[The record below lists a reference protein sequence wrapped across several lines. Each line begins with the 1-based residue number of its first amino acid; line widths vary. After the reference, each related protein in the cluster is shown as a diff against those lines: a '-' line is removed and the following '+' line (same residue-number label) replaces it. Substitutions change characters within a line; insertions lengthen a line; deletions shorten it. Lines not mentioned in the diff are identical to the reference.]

1 MASSSVDL
9 NLPNLFG
16 DVLEDNVV
24 FCIDTSGS
32 MHNSLPVIKLH
43 LQETLCKMAA
53 DKNKKFFNIIEFNSK
68 VTAWADKL
76 ICSTRETSALAMEW
90 VRQLSAQ
97 TGTNTLGA
105 LQAAFSSPHVN
116 AIYLVTDSL
125 PEQHR
130 TDILDEVVSLS
141 NGRPVHCICITD
153 SVPETA
159 LTDFLEDLA
168 VETFGSL
175 QIIQVSAHGYVERVT
190 PVYAANHGQDKML
203 ITPSGGRYTPQKSCS
218 LTSTLQVD
226 PDYWKSYR
234 YLGHPY
240 FHPSFHNYPIW
251 PYYPFCWPNRYLYGS
266 KAWSRFYPARSFL
279 KDQQNEI
286 EAILTPGAGSLLIG
300 KKVLARRH
308 EDGFFYLGSVQSQI
322 LLNQFLVAFG
332 PCKHGDFLDTTYQ
345 ETEVFDIIDYNEA
358 ARHSILTGDYVLA
371 PWEPEGEKFRP
382 GKVIYGQET
391 RHSEPRSKDS
401 KLTISFDNGIVA
413 NINPDI
419 VVWIPKEF
427 YNRVKMELQMPSSAR
442 RYIQSQN
449 GYPRVTK
456 PGYPS
461 SGPQPKP
468 KDYYCINPLSLRQPS
483 FILMNGG
490 LLPYP
495 ASFLPVSD
503 LYPSTRKLAVEA
515 AVPKMCENDIVI
527 TSDEIQ
533 SQIVPGTNLSAK
545 ELNDKVTN
553 LITEHKEGMDS
564 LEKRRA
570 LKARDKN
577 SKERKTDSKKYL
589 HSSYAKDQDADE
601 DKEKGDDEKRQT
613 SIRWEEDATFDES
626 DEEDLLPSQKADLAT
641 SDLEN
646 SPDLGFYDDFGLDDL
661 GPIVSTKDTGLNTDF
676 LYTKSKMPS
685 QYRPPW
691 KYWHSDPIPSL
702 TEQSSKYGPFRE
714 TMLQV
719 PLELRDKPK
728 YPDPA
733 DWSSSTFNYVD
744 RFANHRHK
752 DSVKELLKTPKP
764 PDTPPPTNRQL
775 RRETQIPQHITDEE
789 KAISR
794 QQSRRQA
801 VLARELAWK
810 QKMEKAEQLEKVKE
824 NSRRE
829 KVLKRIM
836 EANHLFQEEQRQIQA
851 TCDAKKQINA
861 EIQHAIGTKRQFEW
875 QRQDQQLKAR
885 QIQRENR
892 DKEQAIKYF
901 KQQEDEV
908 TKKKLQFDRS
918 QRHWAEV
925 RNQLARE
932 EAEANARMQRA
943 QHAKIRQIKHFQ
955 RREKENQEKKRK
967 KEVNAEQQLALYR
980 SRVFP

>member
-1 MASSSVDL
+1 MPIVLSLKLFNQLKTKMASSVDL

-32 MHNSLPVIKLH
+32 MHSSLLVIKLH

-90 VRQLSAQ
+90 VKQLSAQ

-105 LQAAFSSPHVN
+105 LQAAFSSPHVD

-175 QIIQVSAHGYVERVT
+175 QIIQVSTHGYVERVT

-240 FHPSFHNYPIW
+240 FHPPFHNYPIW

-332 PCKHGDFLDTTYQ
+332 PCKHGDFLDTSYQ
-345 ETEVFDIIDYNEA
+345 ETDVFDIIDYNEA

-382 GKVIYGQET
+382 GKVIHGQET

-427 YNRVKMELQMPSSAR
+427 YNRVKMELQMPLSAR
-442 RYIQSQN
+442 RYIQSQD

-483 FILMNGG
+483 FTLLNGG

-495 ASFLPVSD
+495 
-503 LYPSTRKLAVEA
+503 
-515 AVPKMCENDIVI
+515 
-527 TSDEIQ
+527 
-533 SQIVPGTNLSAK
+533 
-545 ELNDKVTN
+545 
-553 LITEHKEGMDS
+553 
-564 LEKRRA
+564 
-570 LKARDKN
+570 
-577 SKERKTDSKKYL
+577 
-589 HSSYAKDQDADE
+589 
-601 DKEKGDDEKRQT
+601 
-613 SIRWEEDATFDES
+613 
-626 DEEDLLPSQKADLAT
+626 
-641 SDLEN
+641 
-646 SPDLGFYDDFGLDDL
+646 
-661 GPIVSTKDTGLNTDF
+661 
-676 LYTKSKMPS
+676 
-685 QYRPPW
+685 
-691 KYWHSDPIPSL
+691 
-702 TEQSSKYGPFRE
+702 QSSKYGPFRE

-733 DWSSSTFNYVD
+733 EWSSSTFDYVD
-744 RFANHRHK
+744 RFAKHRHQ

-810 QKMEKAEQLEKVKE
+810 QKTEKAEQLQKVKE
-824 NSRRE
+824 KSQRE

-875 QRQDQQLKAR
+875 QRQDQRLKAR

-892 DKEQAIKYF
+892 DKEHAIKYF
-901 KQQEDEV
+901 KEQEDEA

-918 QRHWAEV
+918 QRHWAECSPFLLLLPFSFGTLLFWYPSSFLILFFTFGTPLFV
-925 RNQLARE
+925 L
-932 EAEANARMQRA
+932 
-943 QHAKIRQIKHFQ
+943 FF
-955 RREKENQEKKRK
+955 
-967 KEVNAEQQLALYR
+967 LYSSFGALLFWYP
-980 SRVFP
+980 SSFLILFFTFGTPLFVLFFLYSSFGKLLFWYPSSFLILFFTFGTPLFVLFFLYSSFGALLFWYPSSFLILFFTFGTPLFVLFFLYSSFGALLFWYPSSFLILFFTFGTPLFVLFFLYLSFGELLFWYPLLL